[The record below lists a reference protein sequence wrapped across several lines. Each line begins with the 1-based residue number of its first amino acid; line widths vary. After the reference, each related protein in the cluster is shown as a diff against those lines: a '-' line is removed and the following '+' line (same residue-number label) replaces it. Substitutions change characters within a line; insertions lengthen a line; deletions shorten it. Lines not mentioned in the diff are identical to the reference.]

1 MIHNCTWLSI
11 QPVITYIQITRQ
23 DELLNSLLEKTRSLA
38 ETEITSPMTRD
49 GSFFFCEGTGSCI
62 LEERGPYNHLPGGII
77 NYKQVLSTNP
87 PEKKTSKQDPKENQI

>member
-1 MIHNCTWLSI
+1 MSIGTQKVSHKSRHGLYMKCTN
-11 QPVITYIQITRQ
+11 T
-23 DELLNSLLEKTRSLA
+23 N
-38 ETEITSPMTRD
+38 
-49 GSFFFCEGTGSCI
+49 FFCEGTGSCI